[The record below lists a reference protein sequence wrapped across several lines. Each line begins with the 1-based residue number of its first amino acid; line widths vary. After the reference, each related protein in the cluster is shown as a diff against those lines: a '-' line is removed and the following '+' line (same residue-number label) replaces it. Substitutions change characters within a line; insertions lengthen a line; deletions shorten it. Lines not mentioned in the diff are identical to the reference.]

1 MGAFQWLMKKITKV
15 FGRST
20 NALFYTLLYREILKE
35 VNELTHDE
43 EKSLIILR
51 EIGKKAAYE
60 SCDRHSSVFKFM
72 PGSPKKVLDYFEILW
87 VVVFGRELDDYSYEE
102 IPKEVSKY
110 NDYILKISKCPI
122 CAGYNQDDEDTFD
135 FNKVTSKDTEGL
147 ACGLCG
153 MLESVANY
161 ILKIKRNDYRIEIV
175 EQACIAKGGDCL
187 QFICRIH
194 DYTEWKELMDSRIKV
209 LNALGIKFA
218 EDIEAEEIIQET
230 KLDIIDKLQDVISI
244 DKLEEYLDEPLETIK
259 ERVSD
264 IIRDKLNME
273 PDHFFDYFRNYE
285 DDMIKIIGYLG
296 IHLLN
301 EYGGLLEKAL
311 KNEWFAKVFGYIFKQ
326 LKEMTL
332 LFIPLDVIR
341 DYNELL
347 VSFLDGLAPAEMVDN
362 VKKFTGRDTINF
374 LFEGAQMALENLGI
388 EFSELK
394 ENIWEELKKEREDGL
409 ISSEETTIDK
419 TRERVPQII
428 SIVQEFLM
436 IINDI
441 LTLPIRV
448 LISESHY
455 GLKTAINSVV
465 SEEEGL
471 YGSIRERFDNIFD
484 QIEEIRR

>member
-1 MGAFQWLMKKITKV
+1 MGAFQWLMKKITKI

-35 VNELTHDE
+35 VNEITNNE
-43 EKSLIILR
+43 EESLIILR
-51 EIGKKAAYE
+51 EIGKRAAYE
-60 SCDRHSSVFKFM
+60 SCERHSSIFRFM

-87 VVVFGRELDDYSYEE
+87 VVVFGRDLDDYSYEE
-102 IPKEVSKY
+102 LPKEDSKY
-110 NDYILKISKCPI
+110 NDYVLKISKCPI
-122 CAGYNQDDEDTFD
+122 CANYGQDVEDTFD
-135 FNKVTSKDTEGL
+135 FGKLKKKVTEGL

-161 ILKIKRNDYRIEIV
+161 ILKIKRNDYRIQIV

-187 QFICRIH
+187 QFICKIH
-194 DYTEWKELMDSRIKV
+194 DYKEWKELIDSNIQKKAV
-209 LNALGIKFA
+209 LRTYFKETIE
-218 EDIEAEEIIQET
+218 EDEIVQET

-244 DKLEEYLDEPLETIK
+244 DKLEEYIDEPLESIK
-259 ERVSD
+259 ERLAD

-273 PDHFFDYFRNYE
+273 PEHFFDYFRNYE
-285 DDMIKIIGYLG
+285 DDMIRIIGYLG
-296 IHLLN
+296 THLLN
-301 EYGGLLEKAL
+301 EYGGLLEKSL
-311 KNEWFAKVFGYIFKQ
+311 KNEWFAKVLGYLFKQ

-347 VSFLDGLAPAEMVDN
+347 VSFLGGLAPPEMVEN
-362 VKKFTGRDTINF
+362 VRLFTGKDTINY

-394 ENIWEELKKEREDGL
+394 ENVWEELKEERENGL
-409 ISSEETTIDK
+409 ISSETSTIER
-419 TRERVPQII
+419 TREKVPQII
-428 SIVQEFLM
+428 NIIQEFLM
-436 IINDI
+436 VINDI

-484 QIEEIRR
+484 QIQDIRK

>member
-15 FGRST
+15 FGHST

-35 VNELTHDE
+35 INEITKNE
-43 EKSLIILR
+43 ETSIIILK
-51 EIGKKAAYE
+51 EIGKRAAYE
-60 SCDRHSSVFKFM
+60 SCERHSSIFKFM
-72 PGSPKKVLDYFEILW
+72 PGSPKKVLEYFEILW

-102 IPKEVSKY
+102 IPKEDSKY
-110 NDYILKISKCPI
+110 NDYILKISNCPI
-122 CAGYNQDDEDTFD
+122 CAGYGQDNEDSFD
-135 FNKVTSKDTEGL
+135 FNKLKKKQTEGL

-153 MLESVANY
+153 MLETVANY
-161 ILKIKRNDYRIEIV
+161 ILRIRRNDYRIQIT
-175 EQACIAKGGDCL
+175 EQTCIAKGGDSL
-187 QFICRIH
+187 QFICKIH
-194 DYTEWKELMDSRIKV
+194 DYKQWKELMDSKAV
-209 LNALGIKFA
+209 EKNAIDTYFG
-218 EDIEAEEIIQET
+218 EQREEEIVQET

-259 ERVSD
+259 QQVSD

-285 DDMIKIIGYLG
+285 DDMIRIIGYLG

-301 EYGGLLEKAL
+301 EYGKLLEKSF
-311 KNEWFAKVFGYIFKQ
+311 KNEWFAKVFGYLFKQ
-326 LKEMTL
+326 IKEMVL

-347 VSFLDGLAPAEMVDN
+347 VNFLEGLAPDEMVN
-362 VKKFTGRDTINF
+362 NIKQFTGKDTINL

-388 EFSELK
+388 AFIELK
-394 ENIWEELKKEREDGL
+394 ENVWEELKKEREDGL
-409 ISSEETTIDK
+409 LSSDTTAVDK
-419 TRERVPQII
+419 TREKAPQVINII
-428 SIVQEFLM
+428 QEILM
-436 IINDI
+436 IITDI

-455 GLKTAINSVV
+455 GLKTAINSVI

-471 YGSIRERFDNIFD
+471 YGSIRDRFDNIFD
-484 QIEEIRR
+484 QIEEIRK

>member
-1 MGAFQWLMKKITKV
+1 MGAFQWLMKKITKI

-35 VNELTHDE
+35 VNEITNNE
-43 EKSLIILR
+43 EETLIILR
-51 EIGKKAAYE
+51 EIGKRAAYE
-60 SCDRHSSVFKFM
+60 SCERHSSIFRFM

-87 VVVFGRELDDYSYEE
+87 VVVFGRELDEYSYEE
-102 IPKEVSKY
+102 ILKEDSKY
-110 NDYILKISKCPI
+110 NDYVLKISKCPI
-122 CAGYNQDDEDTFD
+122 CADYGQDVGDTFD
-135 FNKVTSKDTEGL
+135 FGKLKNKETEGL

-161 ILKIKRNDYRIEIV
+161 ILKIKRNDYRIHII

-187 QFICRIH
+187 QFICKIH
-194 DYTEWKELMDSRIKV
+194 DYKEWKELMDSNVQQKAV
-209 LNALGIKFA
+209 LRTYFK
-218 EDIEAEEIIQET
+218 EIIEEDEIVQET
-230 KLDIIDKLQDVISI
+230 KIDIIDKLQDVISI
-244 DKLEEYLDEPLETIK
+244 DKLEEYIDEPLESIK
-259 ERVSD
+259 ERLAD

-273 PDHFFDYFRNYE
+273 PEHFFDYFRNYE
-285 DDMIKIIGYLG
+285 DDMIRIIGYLG
-296 IHLLN
+296 THLLN
-301 EYGGLLEKAL
+301 EYGGILEKSL
-311 KNEWFAKVFGYIFKQ
+311 KSEWFAKVLGYLFKQ

-347 VSFLDGLAPAEMVDN
+347 VSFLDGLAPLEMVEN
-362 VKKFTGRDTINF
+362 VKLFTGKDTINY

-394 ENIWEELKKEREDGL
+394 ENVWEELKEERENGL
-409 ISSEETTIDK
+409 VSSETSTIER
-419 TRERVPQII
+419 TREKVPQII
-428 SIVQEFLM
+428 NIIQEFLM
-436 IINDI
+436 VINDI

-484 QIEEIRR
+484 QIQEIRK